1 MPSIT
6 DWIASG
12 VSVMCMIGSF
22 VSFLIAR
29 NEKRQAKES
38 EKQAKI
44 WAENADKANIATHEL
59 YDALL
64 HEIERKRPLEE
75 RKELKENARNYIC
88 ANFMVHTQS
97 IADHLDI
104 SKNDAFELLQEMLR
118 SDKSISC
125 AGQCTKGQI
134 DEILWIAK

>member
-6 DWIASG
+6 DWIAAG

-59 YDALL
+59 YDAVL

-75 RKELKENARNYIC
+75 RKELKAVSY
-88 ANFMVHTQS
+88 T
-97 IADHLDI
+97 HLR
-104 SKNDAFELLQEMLR
+104 AHE
-118 SDKSISC
+118 
-125 AGQCTKGQI
+125 T
-134 DEILWIAK
+134 